1 MTARPLIVFATCLK
15 EPDIQASDAML
26 QKALEQRGTR
36 VIGAPWNGDFSP
48 FAKADLVLIRSTWD
62 YFDRLN
68 DFFAWL
74 DRLKIENI
82 RTENNVEILRWNAR
96 KNYLFELQDKG
107 APLMTLVEVAAN
119 IEDITEAAKQH
130 GWTKAV
136 LKCLSS
142 GGALGMS
149 VIDPANPAEI
159 EKALIATKPYAAQGL
174 MLQKFQPEITSA
186 GEWSLVFFDGR
197 FSHAVI
203 KRPKPGD
210 IRVQAVHGGIYER
223 VTPNAETLARAGQ
236 VLSMVPGF
244 DTSPPAYA
252 RVDGMILDGGFQL
265 MELEMTEP
273 ELMFPYA
280 PETVETMADN
290 LLGKIS

>member
-1 MTARPLIVFATCLK
+1 MTAKPLIVFATCLK
-15 EPDIQASDAML
+15 EPDIQDSDAML
-26 QKALEQRGTR
+26 QKGLEQRGAR
-36 VIGAPWNGDFSP
+36 IIGAPWNGDFAP

-62 YFDRLN
+62 YFDRLEE
-68 DFFAWL
+68 FFSWL
-74 DRLKIENI
+74 DRLEAENI

-107 APLMTLVEVAAN
+107 GALMPIVEVAAN
-119 IEDITEAAKQH
+119 VESIAEASKQR
-130 GWTKAV
+130 GWTKSV

-142 GGALGMS
+142 GSALGMS

-159 EKALIATKPYAAQGL
+159 EKALIATKPYQAHGL

-186 GEWSLVFFDGR
+186 GELSLVFFDGV
-197 FSHAVI
+197 FSHAVV
-203 KRPKPGD
+203 KKPKPGD
-210 IRVQAVHGGIYER
+210 VRVQAVHGGIYER
-223 VTPNAETLARAGQ
+223 VSPDTKTLERARQ

-244 DTSPPAYA
+244 ENAPPAYA
-252 RVDGMILDGGFQL
+252 RVDGMILEGGFQL

-280 PETVETMADN
+280 PEAVDKMAEN
-290 LLGKIS
+290 LLRKIS